1 MSTLTLCISVSV
13 HTLTSAILLH
23 KLCSVTTL
31 EHSESFPLENYVR
44 IVALAPKLQT
54 VSVYGTTEIVHHSF
68 TIELLSLL
76 ILRKGSYPSFKAYY
90 QAWKSSLAVWLPW
103 HANLCKVATLVGTS

>member
-1 MSTLTLCISVSV
+1 
-13 HTLTSAILLH
+13 
-23 KLCSVTTL
+23 VTTL

-44 IVALAPKLQT
+44 IVALAPKLQK
-54 VSVYGTTEIVHHSF
+54 VSVYGTTEIVHHSS

-76 ILRKGSYPSFKAYY
+76 ILRKGLYPSFKAYY